1 MRGKIRDIRLRRGA
15 SLQTIK
21 TADEEKERSEDSEEA
36 YTEESKDRT
45 LVRSKV
51 DVNKPMASKHE
62 AQNSS
67 ENALR
72 RRWVITGVNNKYC
85 SITRIARGLGLEKGE

>member
-1 MRGKIRDIRLRRGA
+1 M
-15 SLQTIK
+15 
-21 TADEEKERSEDSEEA
+21 DEDKERSEDSQEA
-36 YTEESKDRT
+36 NKEESKDKT
-45 LVRSKV
+45 PVRSKV
-51 DVNKPMASKHE
+51 DVNRPVVSKHE

-85 SITRIARGLGLEKGE
+85 SITRIVRALGLVKGE